1 LPTLRTQ
8 AAHRLDVVGAG
19 GIAVKMAI
27 KVRQLL
33 RMLKRAGWVL
43 DRQRGSQH
51 HFVHPTKPGAVTV
64 AYTQPGDEIPTGTQ
78 EAIYEQ
84 AGWK

>member
-1 LPTLRTQ
+1 
-8 AAHRLDVVGAG
+8 
-19 GIAVKMAI
+19 MAI

-33 RMLKRAGWVL
+33 RMLKDDGWIL
-43 DRQRGSQH
+43 TRQRRSH
-51 HFVHPTKPGAVTV
+51 HQFAHPTKPGIVTV
-64 AYTQPGDEIPTGTQ
+64 AYSHLGDEIPTGTQ

>member
-1 LPTLRTQ
+1 
-8 AAHRLDVVGAG
+8 V
-19 GIAVKMAI
+19 AI

-33 RMLKRAGWVL
+33 RMLKRDGWVL
-43 DRQRGSQH
+43 DRQRGSH
-51 HFVHPTKPGAVTV
+51 HQFVHPSKPGIVTA
-64 AYTQPGDEIPTGTQ
+64 AYSNAGDEIPTGTQ

>member
-1 LPTLRTQ
+1 
-8 AAHRLDVVGAG
+8 
-19 GIAVKMAI
+19 MAI

-33 RMLKRAGWVL
+33 RMLKRDGWVL
-43 DRQRGSQH
+43 DRQRGSH
-51 HFVHPTKPGAVTV
+51 HQFVHPSKPGIVTV
-64 AYTQPGDEIPTGTQ
+64 AYSNAGDEIPTGTQ